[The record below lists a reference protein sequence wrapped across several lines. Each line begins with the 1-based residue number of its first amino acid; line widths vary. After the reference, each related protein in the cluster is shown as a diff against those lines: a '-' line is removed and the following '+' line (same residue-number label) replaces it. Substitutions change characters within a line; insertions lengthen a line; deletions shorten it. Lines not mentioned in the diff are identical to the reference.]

1 LTAPATPTAS
11 EATTGSIKVT
21 WQGVDRATG
30 YVLYYRAAAGAGGK
44 FVDVGSR
51 TEYVV
56 EGLASNTSYT
66 FQVAAKAAGFWDS
79 PLSSEASGKTKPQ
92 TFTLRFDSKG
102 GSALADMPVTEGKTA
117 SKPLSKKDGH
127 FLYGWYMDEGFSK
140 AFDFKD
146 VTAPQKRAQT
156 PPQTLYAKWMDTS
169 GYTVNYRSTGNKH
182 YWAKTKSGSNWTA
195 ITDQTVTLEAS
206 GVPSGVSSTIYY
218 NNLDLTITETG
229 SNGNKKINDA
239 PGIPKLASVSETGA
253 SKYTAA
259 ITLKKPET
267 GDNKP
272 KAKVYGLASRVF
284 IEDAHGEQRP
294 AGKMFS
300 EFYFLNDQKG
310 PALIDLKS
318 KETNDDGSEKAGT
331 QVVSGLFVK
340 RGEHVRMRVK
350 TSSETQ
356 QILSPD
362 IKVYDSNGNNDKWQ
376 TMFNFNKL
384 KTNEMYGLK
393 KATDENSDGDQGET
407 RRKGYMTEVVQK
419 SKSTYTEDNSNYSSI
434 NVHFEMQGMQKSL
447 PMQLTETLS
456 SNSPNV
462 NFWVLV
468 E

>member
-1 LTAPATPTAS
+1 
-11 EATTGSIKVT
+11 
-21 WQGVDRATG
+21 G

-44 FVDVGSR
+44 FVDVGGR

-56 EGLASNTSYT
+56 QGLASNTSYT
-66 FQVAAKAAGFWDS
+66 FQVAAKAAGFWNS
-79 PLSSEASGKTKPQ
+79 PLSAKASGKTKPQ

-102 GSALADMPVTEGKTA
+102 GSALADMSVTEGAAAK
-117 SKPLSKKDGH
+117 KPLSKKDGH

-169 GYTVNYRSTGNKH
+169 GYTVNYSTADNKH
-182 YWAKTKSGSNWTA
+182 YWAKTKVASRSGADTWTA
-195 ITDQTVTLEAS
+195 ITDQTVTLAAS
-206 GVPSGVSSTIYY
+206 GVPGGVSSKIYY
-218 NNLDLTITETG
+218 NNVDLTISGTPGT
-229 SNGNKKINDA
+229 A
-239 PGIPKLASVSETGA
+239 PGIPKLESTSETGVTA
-253 SKYTAA
+253 YAGSGVTLSK
-259 ITLKKPET
+259 ESS
-267 GDNKP
+267 
-272 KAKVYGLASRVF
+272 KAKVYGLASRIF
-284 IEDAHGEQRP
+284 IRDAHGDWA
-294 AGKMFS
+294 AGGKRFD
-300 EFYFLNDQKG
+300 EFYFLNDQEG

-318 KETNDDGSEKAGT
+318 KETDDSGNEKAGT

-340 RGEHVRMRVK
+340 KGEHVRMRVK

-356 QILSPD
+356 EVLSPD
-362 IKVYDSNGNNDKWQ
+362 IKVYDSNGNSDKWQ
-376 TMFNFNKL
+376 TMFYFNKINNNNNL
-384 KTNEMYGLK
+384 YSLT
-393 KATDENSDGDQGET
+393 KAQNSDSDDGDAQGET

-419 SKSTYTEDNSNYSSI
+419 SKSTYINDNSTFKSV